1 MTDATHVPPDMM
13 GLPATEPPPE
23 PPPDTDTTEGPP
35 DVQASIRYVPFEDL
49 YLEYKFWANPRS
61 QTGLDDQ
68 SIQDLAASILSGTK
82 SSGDD
87 EEALTTHAGV
97 RVPLEVVMV
106 RANGSFI
113 NLVIDG
119 QRRHRGI
126 EAADLPPDTLV
137 PVIDLEPEP
146 IEWTREVANAY
157 LLRALE
163 AVGTRAGLSSFEL
176 SESAQRL
183 RESKDAESDKEYT
196 LAKIARSIGR
206 SESWV
211 SKILAARKAAS
222 PKLLHSW
229 KTGEI
234 TDEQFKDLASQK
246 DTTRQRA
253 DADAVVRAR
262 QAGDKGGART
272 LAKEQKLV
280 AKAAKP
286 PAATAATKGATPA
299 GKATPATWSDVPPKA
314 KAPDRKPPA
323 FAVVEDF
330 LGLAKKRPPTHDY
343 VRGLMDG
350 ARWAVGLMDASKFG
364 KPWEAYMRHVQG
376 EKPPHKVKGGRPLAP
391 HGKKRR

>member
-13 GLPATEPPPE
+13 GLPAPEPPPE

-126 EAADLPPDTLV
+126 EAANLPPDTLV

-183 RESKDAESDKEYT
+183 RESKDAESDNKEYT

-246 DTTRQRA
+246 DTARQRA
-253 DADAVVRAR
+253 DADAVVKAR

-286 PAATAATKGATPA
+286 TAPTAAKGAPTPGPA
-299 GKATPATWSDVPPKA
+299 RRCRRRAPTPH
-314 KAPDRKPPA
+314 R
-323 FAVVEDF
+323 
-330 LGLAKKRPPTHDY
+330 RPPT
-343 VRGLMDG
+343 
-350 ARWAVGLMDASKFG
+350 ASHLRSRSWRTSWG
-364 KPWEAYMRHVQG
+364 SR
-376 EKPPHKVKGGRPLAP
+376 
-391 HGKKRR
+391 